1 MPDYTLDDLVLQGY
15 FTKNANV
22 YTSITKTNITIS
34 TDDNWIVAIGQT
46 MVVTFSTEI
55 NFDPNSSITNNGI
68 IKIQG
73 GSISFAIDASITN
86 NIDSIFINTGLIN
99 GSGFTDVNLIND
111 GLIINT
117 RIGIMSSLGIINRGN
132 IRNSATMVCRLANE
146 NTVQNNGGLILYNNS
161 SNQNIDAR
169 IENKGSIT
177 IPIFESFNNNGT
189 LLNQGYVEINGTLFL
204 YNNASDTSAF
214 INDYTGAEMYYQG
227 NPKPIIVFKKT
238 GSIHKSS
245 ADNSLVLKAY
255 SIARNYNTTALPAN
269 VLVIK
274 PYSIFEQ

>member
-1 MPDYTLDDLVLQGY
+1 MPDYTLDELVSQGY

-22 YTSITKTNITIS
+22 YTSKTKTNISIPTN
-34 TDDNWIVAIGQT
+34 DNWIVAIGQT

-55 NFDPNSSITNNGI
+55 NFFTNSSITNNGI

-73 GSISFAIDASITN
+73 GSISFAIDALITN

-99 GSGFTDVNLIND
+99 GFGFTDTNLINY

-117 RIGIMSSLGIINRGN
+117 RIGIMSTLGIINRGN
-132 IRNSATMVCRLANE
+132 IRNSATMVCYLINE
-146 NTVQNNGGLILYNNS
+146 NTVQNNGGLILYNSS
-161 SNQNIDAR
+161 SNENINAR

-177 IPIFESFNNNGT
+177 IPIFEGFTNYGT
-189 LLNQGYVEINGTLFL
+189 LLNRGYIEINGTLFL

-214 INDYTGAEMYYQG
+214 INDNTGASIYYQAE
-227 NPKPIIVFKKT
+227 PKPIIVFKKT
-238 GSIHKSS
+238 GSIHNSS
-245 ADNSLVLKAY
+245 ADSSFVLGGY
-255 SIARNYNTTALPAN
+255 SIVRNYNTTALPTN

-274 PYSIFEQ
+274 PNSIFEQ